1 MKKFF
6 LILFAFSMGTA
17 FVNAQNIKIIY
28 QGSTLVNGSYVLVN
42 SNASASDISQNLWIQ
57 NNTTDTLNMRVTKIE
72 LDVVPNTLNAT
83 CWEVC
88 PPSDTA
94 GQFPTMTSP
103 IIRMDPAAIEYS
115 FAAHQYPEGLSG
127 CSHFRFIFFG
137 DGSNYRD
144 SVDIY
149 FNHGQN
155 CNTPA
160 SIYGQQQI
168 AFDIFPNPAKDL
180 ITVSL
185 DENIVEGEIIITNL
199 LGLTVARYNVS
210 ELNGNKEISVANLE
224 NGIYQLSILSDKKI
238 IGTRSV
244 QVLR

>member
-6 LILFAFSMGTA
+6 LMFFACTMGVLVT
-17 FVNAQNIKIIY
+17 NAQDIKIIY
-28 QGSTLVNGSYVLVN
+28 QGSTIVNGSYILVNGS
-42 SNASASDISQNLWIQ
+42 ASSSDISQNLWIQ

-94 GQFPTMTSP
+94 GQFPTITSP

-115 FAAHQYPEGLSG
+115 FAAHQYPEGFSG

-160 SIYGQQQI
+160 SINGQQQI
-168 AFDIFPNPAKDL
+168 AFDVFPNPAKDL
-180 ITVSL
+180 ITVNL
-185 DENIVEGEIIITNL
+185 DENILEGEIIITNL
-199 LGLTVARYNVS
+199 LGLTVARYNIA

-224 NGIYQLSILSDKKI
+224 NGIYQLSILKDKEI

>member
-6 LILFAFSMGTA
+6 LIFFACILGA
-17 FVNAQNIKIIY
+17 LIANAQDIKIIY
-28 QGSTLVNGSYVLVN
+28 QGSTIVNGGYVLVN
-42 SNASASDISQNLWIQ
+42 GNVSSIDISQNLWIQ

-72 LDVVPNTLNAT
+72 LGVVPNTLNAT

-94 GQFPTMTSP
+94 GQFPTITSP

-115 FAAHQYPEGLSG
+115 FAAHQYPEGISG

-160 SIYGQQQI
+160 SINGQQQI
-168 AFDIFPNPAKDL
+168 AFDVFPNPAKDL
-180 ITVSL
+180 ITVNL
-185 DENIVEGEIIITNL
+185 DEYILEGEIIITNL
-199 LGLTVARYNVS
+199 LGLTVARYNVA

-224 NGIYQLSILSDKKI
+224 NGIYQLSILKDKEI

>member
-1 MKKFF
+1 MKNVF
-6 LILFAFSMGTA
+6 LILFAFFTGIV
-17 FVNAQNIKIIY
+17 FINAQSIKIIY
-28 QGSTLVNGSYVLVN
+28 QGSTLVNGSYILVN
-42 SNASASDISQNLWIQ
+42 SNAAASDISQNLWIQ
-57 NNTTDTLNMRVTKIE
+57 NNTTDTLNMRVTKME

-103 IIRMDPAAIEYS
+103 FIRMDPAAIEYS
-115 FAAHQYPEGLSG
+115 FAAHQYPEGISG

-160 SIYGQQQI
+160 SINGQQQI
-168 AFDIFPNPAKDL
+168 AFDVFPNPAKDL
-180 ITVSL
+180 ITVNL
-185 DENIVEGEIIITNL
+185 DENILEGEIIITNL
-199 LGLTVARYNVS
+199 LGLTVARYNVA

>member
-6 LILFAFSMGTA
+6 LMFFACTMGVSMTD
-17 FVNAQNIKIIY
+17 AQDIKILY
-28 QGSTLVNGSYVLVN
+28 QGTNIVNGSYVLVN
-42 SNASASDISQNLWIQ
+42 GNASSSDISQNLWVQ

-72 LDVVPNTLNAT
+72 LDVVPNTMNAT

-94 GQFPTMTSP
+94 GQFPTETSP

-115 FAAHQYPEGLSG
+115 FAAHQYPGGISG

-149 FNHGQN
+149 FTHGQN

-160 SIYGQQQI
+160 SVNNQQQI
-168 AFDIFPNPAKDL
+168 AFDVFPNPAKDIL
-180 ITVSL
+180 SL
-185 DENIVEGEIIITNL
+185 NIDENINEGEIVITNL
-199 LGLTVARYNVS
+199 LGVS
-210 ELNGNKEISVANLE
+210 VSRQNIANLNGSKEISVANLE
-224 NGIYQLSILSDKKI
+224 NGIYQLSIISDKKI
-238 IGTRSV
+238 IGTRSI
-244 QVLR
+244 QVLK

>member
-1 MKKFF
+1 MKNFF
-6 LILFAFSMGTA
+6 IFLFAFLTGTA
-17 FVNAQNIKIIY
+17 FINAQSIKIIY
-28 QGSTLVNGSYVLVN
+28 QGSTLVNGSYILVN

-94 GQFPTMTSP
+94 GQFPTITSP
-103 IIRMDPAAIEYS
+103 FIRMDPAAIEYS

-127 CSHFRFIFFG
+127 CSHFRFIFFA

-149 FNHGQN
+149 FSHGQT

-160 SIYGQQQI
+160 SINAQQQI
-168 AFDIFPNPAKDL
+168 AFDVYPNPAKDL
-180 ITVSL
+180 ISINL
-185 DENIVEGEIIITNL
+185 EDNISEGEIIITNL
-199 LGLTVARYNVS
+199 LGLTVARYNVAL
-210 ELNGNKEISVANLE
+210 LNGNKEISLENLE
-224 NGIYQLSILSDKKI
+224 NGIYQLSILKDKEI
-238 IGTRSV
+238 IGTRSI

>member
-1 MKKFF
+1 MKNFF
-6 LILFAFSMGTA
+6 LLFLAFSMGNA

-28 QGSTLVNGSYVLVN
+28 QGSTLVNGSYILVN
-42 SNASASDISQNLWIQ
+42 SNAAASDISQNLWIQ

-94 GQFPTMTSP
+94 GQFPTITSP
-103 IIRMDPAAIEYS
+103 FIRMDPAAIEYS

-127 CSHFRFIFFG
+127 CSHFRFIFFA
-137 DGSNYRD
+137 DGTNYRD

-149 FNHGQN
+149 FSHGQT

-160 SIYGQQQI
+160 SINRQQQI
-168 AFDIFPNPAKDL
+168 AFDVFPNPAKEL
-180 ITVSL
+180 ININL
-185 DENIVEGEIIITNL
+185 EENISEGEIIITNL
-199 LGLTVARYNVS
+199 LGLTVARYNVA

-224 NGIYQLSILSDKKI
+224 NGIYQLSILKDKEI
-238 IGTRSV
+238 IGTRSI

>member
-6 LILFAFSMGTA
+6 LMLFAFTMGTA

-28 QGSTLVNGSYVLVN
+28 QGSTLVNGSYILKN
-42 SNASASDISQNLWIQ
+42 SNASVSDISQNLWIQ

-115 FAAHQYPEGLSG
+115 FAAHQYPEGISG

-149 FNHGQN
+149 FNHGQT

-160 SIYGQQQI
+160 SINGQQQI
-168 AFDIFPNPAKDL
+168 TFDVFPNPAKEL
-180 ITVSL
+180 ININI
-185 DENIVEGEIIITNL
+185 DENISEGEIIITNL
-199 LGLTVARYNVS
+199 LGLTVARYNIS
-210 ELNGNKEISVANLE
+210 ELNGSKEISVANLE
-224 NGIYQLSILSDKKI
+224 NGIYQLSILKDKEI
-238 IGTRSV
+238 IGSRSI

>member
-1 MKKFF
+1 MKNVF
-6 LILFAFSMGTA
+6 LILFAFFTGIA
-17 FVNAQNIKIIY
+17 FVNAQSIKIIY
-28 QGSTLVNGSYVLVN
+28 QGSTIVNGGYILVNGNVS
-42 SNASASDISQNLWIQ
+42 SIDISQNLWIQ
-57 NNTTDTLNMRVTKIE
+57 NNTTDTLNMRVTKME

-103 IIRMDPAAIEYS
+103 FIRMDPAAIEYS
-115 FAAHQYPEGLSG
+115 FAAHQYPEGISG

-160 SIYGQQQI
+160 SINGQQQI
-168 AFDIFPNPAKDL
+168 AFDVFPNPAKDL
-180 ITVSL
+180 ITVNL
-185 DENIVEGEIIITNL
+185 DENILEGEIIITNL
-199 LGLTVARYNVS
+199 LGLTVARYNVAQ
-210 ELNGNKEISVANLE
+210 LNGNKEISVVNLE

>member
-6 LILFAFSMGTA
+6 LMFFACTMGVSMTD
-17 FVNAQNIKIIY
+17 AQDIKILY
-28 QGSTLVNGSYVLVN
+28 QGTNIVNGSYVLVN
-42 SNASASDISQNLWIQ
+42 GNASSSDISQNLWVQ

-72 LDVVPNTLNAT
+72 LDVVPNTMNAT

-94 GQFPTMTSP
+94 GQFPTITSP

-115 FAAHQYPEGLSG
+115 FAAHQYPGGLSG

-149 FNHGQN
+149 FTHGQN

-160 SIYGQQQI
+160 SVNTQQQI
-168 AFDIFPNPAKDL
+168 AFDVFPNPTKDIL
-180 ITVSL
+180 SINI
-185 DENIVEGEIIITNL
+185 DENINEGEIVITNL
-199 LGLTVARYNVS
+199 LGVS
-210 ELNGNKEISVANLE
+210 VSRQNIANLNGSTEISVANLE
-224 NGIYQLSILSDKKI
+224 NGIYQLSIISDKKI
-238 IGTRSV
+238 IGTRSI
-244 QVLR
+244 QVLK

>member
-6 LILFAFSMGTA
+6 LMFFACTMGVLVT
-17 FVNAQNIKIIY
+17 NAQDIKIIY
-28 QGSTLVNGSYVLVN
+28 QGSTIVNGSYILVNGS
-42 SNASASDISQNLWIQ
+42 ASSSDISQNLWIQ

-72 LDVVPNTLNAT
+72 LDVVPNTMNAT

-94 GQFPTMTSP
+94 GQFPTITSP

-115 FAAHQYPEGLSG
+115 FAAHQYPGGLSG

-149 FNHGQN
+149 FTHGQN

-160 SIYGQQQI
+160 SVNTQQQI
-168 AFDIFPNPAKDL
+168 AFDVFPNPANDIL
-180 ITVSL
+180 SINI
-185 DENIVEGEIIITNL
+185 DENINEGEIVITNL
-199 LGLTVARYNVS
+199 LGVS
-210 ELNGNKEISVANLE
+210 VSRQNIAYLNGNKEISVANLE
-224 NGIYQLSILSDKKI
+224 NGIYQLSIISDKKI
-238 IGTRSV
+238 IGTRSI
-244 QVLR
+244 QVLK

>member
-1 MKKFF
+1 MKNFF
-6 LILFAFSMGTA
+6 LMLFAFSMGTA
-17 FVNAQNIKIIY
+17 FINAQSIKIIY
-28 QGSTLVNGSYVLVN
+28 QGSTLVNGSYILKN
-42 SNASASDISQNLWIQ
+42 SNASAIDISQNLWIQ

-94 GQFPTMTSP
+94 GQFPTITSP
-103 IIRMDPAAIEYS
+103 FIRMDPAAIEYS

-127 CSHFRFIFFG
+127 CSHFRFIFFA
-137 DGSNYRD
+137 DGTNYRD

-149 FNHGQN
+149 FSHGQN

-160 SIYGQQQI
+160 SINGQQQI

-180 ITVSL
+180 ITVNI
-185 DENIVEGEIIITNL
+185 DENILEGEIIITNL
-199 LGLTVARYNVS
+199 LGLTVARYNVA
-210 ELNGNKEISVANLE
+210 ELNGNKEISLENLE
-224 NGIYQLSILSDKKI
+224 NGIYQLSILKDKEI
-238 IGTRSV
+238 IGTRSI

>member
-1 MKKFF
+1 
-6 LILFAFSMGTA
+6 
-17 FVNAQNIKIIY
+17 
-28 QGSTLVNGSYVLVN
+28 
-42 SNASASDISQNLWIQ
+42 
-57 NNTTDTLNMRVTKIE
+57 MRVTKME

-103 IIRMDPAAIEYS
+103 FIRMDPAAIEYS
-115 FAAHQYPEGLSG
+115 FAAHQYPEGISG

-160 SIYGQQQI
+160 SINGQQQI
-168 AFDIFPNPAKDL
+168 AFDVFPNPAKDL
-180 ITVSL
+180 ITVNL
-185 DENIVEGEIIITNL
+185 DENILEGEIIITNL
-199 LGLTVARYNVS
+199 LGLTVARYNVAQ
-210 ELNGNKEISVANLE
+210 LNGNKEISVANLE

>member
-6 LILFAFSMGTA
+6 LIFFACTLGALIT
-17 FVNAQNIKIIY
+17 NAQDIKIIY
-28 QGSTLVNGSYVLVN
+28 QGSTIVNGGYVLVN
-42 SNASASDISQNLWIQ
+42 GNVSSIDISQNLWIQ

-72 LDVVPNTLNAT
+72 LGVVPNTLNAT

-94 GQFPTMTSP
+94 GQFPTITSP

-115 FAAHQYPEGLSG
+115 FAAHQYPEGISG

-160 SIYGQQQI
+160 SINGQQQI
-168 AFDIFPNPAKDL
+168 AFDVFPNPAKDL
-180 ITVSL
+180 ITVNL
-185 DENIVEGEIIITNL
+185 DENILEGEIIITNL
-199 LGLTVARYNVS
+199 LGLTVARYNVA
-210 ELNGNKEISVANLE
+210 ELNGNKEISVANLQ
-224 NGIYQLSILSDKKI
+224 NGIYQLSILKDKEI

>member
-6 LILFAFSMGTA
+6 PMLFAFSMGTA
-17 FVNAQNIKIIY
+17 FINAQSIKIIY
-28 QGSTLVNGSYVLVN
+28 QGSILVNGSYILKN
-42 SNASASDISQNLWIQ
+42 SNASATDISQNLWIQ

-149 FNHGQN
+149 FSHGQN

-160 SIYGQQQI
+160 SINGQQQV
-168 AFDIFPNPAKDL
+168 AFDVYPNPAKDL
-180 ITVSL
+180 ISINIE
-185 DENIVEGEIIITNL
+185 ENISEGEIIITNL
-199 LGLTVARYNVS
+199 LGLTVARYQIA
-210 ELNGNKEISVANLE
+210 ELNGNKEISVASLE
-224 NGIYQLSILSDKKI
+224 NGIYQLSILNNKKI